1 MTLSKVGVIARV
13 SVIELQ
19 VPSIMC
25 DGCVSAI
32 TAGIHKQDPNAKVS
46 ADVETKH
53 LKVET
58 AVDAAHIRQA
68 ILDAGHE
75 VA

>member
-1 MTLSKVGVIARV
+1 MRV
-13 SVIELQ
+13 PVIELQ

-25 DGCVSAI
+25 DGCVSAV
-32 TAGIHKQDPNAKVS
+32 TAGIHKQDPNAKVI
-46 ADVETKH
+46 ANVETKQI
-53 LKVET
+53 KVET
-58 AVDAAHIRQA
+58 AIDAASVRQA

>member
-1 MTLSKVGVIARV
+1 M

-32 TAGIHKQDPNAKVS
+32 TSGIHKQDPNAKVT

-53 LKVET
+53 VKVET
-58 AVDAAHIRQA
+58 TVDVASIRQA
-68 ILDAGHE
+68 ILDAGHA